1 MNQMTRLVKS
11 LLYCLICLAVFLSLA
26 SVVSMAG
33 TAPATAWEKSYGNT
47 GLIDTGA
54 SVWQTS
60 DDGFII
66 AGTTY
71 SKGTNSDITRLMLV
85 KTDWMGNQMWIK
97 YNDEGDGGNFV
108 RQTSDGGYI
117 VVGDNGGNL
126 FVLKTD
132 LNGDKVWS
140 KTYPRPNG
148 KTVTG
153 ESIQPTPD
161 GGYIIAGSINMGGK
175 DGSDMYAVKIDG
187 NGNQQWDKTYGGDDG
202 EVGTGADYGYSVW
215 PTSDGGY
222 ILGGSDWSSTQWPKA
237 SLVKIDANGN
247 QLWYKVYKEDDAR
260 MDGTFVEVQQ
270 THDGGYIWAGYRS
283 GKMCLLK
290 ADPNGNQQWNKSY
303 ENGQCFS
310 VQQTW
315 DDGYVITGGVGTGA
329 DNVTLIR
336 TDSVGNQ
343 IWQKTLK
350 GLGLGKGM
358 SVQQIGNGSYVV
370 AGITKKDKS
379 TQDDFYLAE
388 LEKDMTP
395 VPNAKVTAENIPT
408 QFEANQS
415 FSVSVTFLNNGT
427 KPWTFQDET
436 MFSPVGGA
444 GGDAAVFGVTKT
456 QTIPIG
462 TVLRPGQS
470 MTFQYVMTAPAMNGT
485 YYPEVRMLWE
495 GHDYFGQPAVK
506 AVKVV
511 NGTPDTRKP
520 TAVPTAAAS
529 ANPTA
534 AQASSAPTGTPTTE
548 GKSGLPCLSAV
559 LPLLIVGTVSVGL
572 YRRRNK

>member
-1 MNQMTRLVKS
+1 MNQIIKRLVKPIS
-11 LLYCLICLAVFLSLA
+11 FCLICLAVFLSLA
-26 SVVSMAG
+26 SAISAAA
-33 TAPATAWEKSYGNT
+33 TPPATVWEKSYGNA
-47 GLIDTGA
+47 GVVDTGA
-54 SVWQTS
+54 SVWQTD

-66 AGTTY
+66 TGLTY
-71 SKGTNSDITRLMLV
+71 SKGTNSGITRVMLV
-85 KTDWMGNQMWIK
+85 KTDWQGNQMWTK
-97 YNDEGDGGNFV
+97 YDDEGDEGKFV

-117 VVGDNGGNL
+117 VAGSNGGNM

-132 LNGDKVWS
+132 KNGDKVWS

-148 KTVTG
+148 KTVDI

-161 GGYIIAGSINMGGK
+161 GSYIVAGSINMGGK
-175 DGSDMYAVKIDG
+175 DGSDMYATKIDST
-187 NGNQQWDKTYGGDDG
+187 GNQQWEKTYGGDDG
-202 EVGTGADYGYSVW
+202 EVGTGADYCYSVW

-222 ILGGSDWSSTQWPKA
+222 ILGGSDWSSTYWPKA
-237 SLVKIDANGN
+237 AMVKLDANGN
-247 QLWYKVYKEDDAR
+247 QQWYKVYSEDDAR
-260 MDGTFVEVQQ
+260 MDGTFIEVQQ
-270 THDGGYIWAGYRS
+270 TRDGGYIWAGIRS

-290 ADPNGNQQWNKSY
+290 ADPNGNQQWNKTY
-303 ENGQCFS
+303 ENGQCHS

-315 DDGYVITGGVGTGA
+315 DDGYIITGGVGTGA
-329 DNVTLIR
+329 DNVTVIR
-336 TDSVGNQ
+336 TDAAGNSL
-343 IWQKTLK
+343 WQKQLK
-350 GLGLGKGM
+350 GLGLGKGT

-370 AGITKKDKS
+370 AGFTKKDKNS
-379 TQDDFYLAE
+379 QDDFYLAE

-395 VPNAKVTAENIPT
+395 VPNARVTSENIPT

-415 FSVSVTFLNNGT
+415 FTVSVTFQNNGT

-444 GGDAAVFGVTKT
+444 SGDAALFGVTKT

-462 TVLRPGQS
+462 TVIRPGQS
-470 MTFQYVMTAPAMNGT
+470 MTFEYVMTAPAMNGT

-520 TAVPTAAAS
+520 TATATAIATGTV
-529 ANPTA
+529 NPT
-534 AQASSAPTGTPTTE
+534 AQASSTPTTE
-548 GKSGLPCLSAV
+548 SKSGIPCLSSV
-559 LPLLIVGTVSVGL
+559 ILPLLAVGTVTLGL